1 MCITLQRKLEL
12 KKDSF
17 LHKFLQ
23 GFFFTPYVML
33 FIELL
38 LCYINLFCNTIT
50 LHIYHV
56 VMYLFF
62 LYR

>member
-1 MCITLQRKLEL
+1 MCIILQLKPEL
-12 KKDSF
+12 KKDSV
-17 LHKFLQ
+17 LHKFLS
-23 GFFFTPYVML
+23 GFFFTPCAML

-38 LCYINLFCNTIT
+38 LCYMYLFCNTIT

-56 VMYLFF
+56 AMYLFF